1 MASMWNRLLAAMLT
15 AGRKARLLTVGRS
28 SLAMSVPMGWGGEV
42 GAGCW
47 GPQGREK
54 RRTGSAPSSGGPRW
68 QLWFKCPEG
77 GRDVS
82 AHVEKLTGRVQQLTD
97 HVIST
102 CLIFFWDRSELLIQG
117 DHTSQ
122 RQQHWIKVP
131 CEHSPRH
138 PATFHPGPSLGHWGA
153 QNEKQQTLL
162 LESRVHRWG
171 KRWGNPRVSRF
182 PWRRKWQPTPVLL
195 PGKSHG

>member
-15 AGRKARLLTVGRS
+15 VGRKARLLTVGRS

-102 CLIFFWDRSELLIQG
+102 CLIFFWIGQS
-117 DHTSQ
+117 
-122 RQQHWIKVP
+122 
-131 CEHSPRH
+131 C
-138 PATFHPGPSLGHWGA
+138 
-153 QNEKQQTLL
+153 
-162 LESRVHRWG
+162 
-171 KRWGNPRVSRF
+171 
-182 PWRRKWQPTPVLL
+182 
-195 PGKSHG
+195 